1 MGLFAGRSVERIP
14 GVSGGPMAER
24 ILIDQ
29 QAQGFFEELWQHGD
43 HWEFDSSAFEQA
55 RYARLLALLDGR
67 RYAHIL
73 ELGCGSGAFTRHLV
87 RVADHVVALDI
98 SPTAIARACV
108 LWAGPATVDFRQA
121 NIMEYDLQAEGPWD
135 LVVLSD
141 TMCYLGWLYSFF
153 DVSWFAS
160 QLFAATRVGGHCLFA
175 NAMGEFGDMLLL
187 PWLIRTYGSLL
198 HNVGFHLETEEIFR
212 GTKHGVTIE
221 VLMSL
226 FSKRAELVS
235 NGAS

>member
-1 MGLFAGRSVERIP
+1 
-14 GVSGGPMAER
+14 MAER

-29 QAQGFFEELWQHGD
+29 QAQGFFEGLWQHGD
-43 HWEFDSSAFEQA
+43 HWEFDSSAFEQV

-67 RYAHIL
+67 RYAHVL

-98 SPTAIARACV
+98 SPTAIARACT
-108 LWAGPATVDFRQA
+108 LWTGPATVDFRQA
-121 NIMEYDLQAEGPWD
+121 NIMEYDLHAEGPWD

-198 HNVGFHLETEEIFR
+198 HNVGFHLETEEIFH

>member
-1 MGLFAGRSVERIP
+1 VGLFAGRSVERIP

-67 RYAHIL
+67 RYAHVL

-98 SPTAIARACV
+98 SPTAIARACA
-108 LWAGPATVDFRQA
+108 LWAGPVTVDFRQA

-212 GTKHGVTIE
+212 DTKHGVTIE

>member
-1 MGLFAGRSVERIP
+1 
-14 GVSGGPMAER
+14 MAER

-29 QAQGFFEELWQHGD
+29 QAQGFFEGLWQHGD

-67 RYAHIL
+67 RYAHVL

-98 SPTAIARACV
+98 SPTAIARACA
-108 LWAGPATVDFRQA
+108 LWTGPATVDFRQA
-121 NIMEYDLQAEGPWD
+121 NIMEYDLHAEGPWD